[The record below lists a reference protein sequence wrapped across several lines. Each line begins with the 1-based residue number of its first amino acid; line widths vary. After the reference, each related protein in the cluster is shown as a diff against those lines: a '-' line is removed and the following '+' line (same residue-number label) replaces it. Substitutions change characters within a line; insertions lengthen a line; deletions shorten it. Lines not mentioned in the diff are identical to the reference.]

1 MKIGII
7 GTGRMGGGLGT
18 LWATRRKHQLFF
30 GSRKRIRADSLAQVT
45 GPESR
50 GGIYEEAAE
59 YGDVVLLAI
68 PWIAVEAV
76 VPRLNPYLKDTV
88 LLDIT
93 NPLDMKS
100 GGFALSGPES
110 GAEIIQSLAPN
121 ATVVKGFNGIYFDNL
136 DAPMYTGGHRAQVY
150 TCADD
155 EDARESV
162 NELITDL
169 NFTPMSLGGL
179 DMARHLE
186 AMVYLWIK
194 GLQAGDVDTDT
205 VINII
210 GR

>member
-7 GTGRMGGGLGT
+7 GTGRMGSGLGT
-18 LWATRRKHQLFF
+18 LWATRRKHQVFF
-30 GSRKRIRADSLAQVT
+30 GSRQRIKADSLAQVA

-68 PWIAVEAV
+68 PWMAVETI
-76 VPRLNPYLKDTV
+76 VPRLNPYLKNTV

-93 NPLDMKS
+93 NPLDLKS
-100 GGFALSGPES
+100 GGFALSGTES

-136 DAPMYTGGHRAQVY
+136 DDPVYTGGHRAQVY

-155 EDARESV
+155 EDARASI
-162 NELITDL
+162 NELISDL
-169 NFTPMSLGGL
+169 KFTPTSLGGL

-194 GLQAGDVDTDT
+194 GLQSGDISTDT

-210 GR
+210 NR